1 MKIIL
6 ASSSPRRK
14 ELLKLI
20 VPEFETIASN
30 IEEKLKEGITLKE
43 QVSR

>member
-20 VPEFETIASN
+20 VPEFEIKVSEV
-30 IEEKLKEGITLKE
+30 EEVLEEGLSPKE
-43 QVSR
+43 